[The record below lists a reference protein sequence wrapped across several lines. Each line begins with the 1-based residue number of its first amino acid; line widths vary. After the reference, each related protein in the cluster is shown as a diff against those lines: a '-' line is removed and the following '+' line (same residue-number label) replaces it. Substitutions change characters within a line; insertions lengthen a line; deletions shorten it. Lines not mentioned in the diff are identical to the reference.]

1 MSLFSSRLFRV
12 SGLSIIQVGTTQS
25 HRTRLLFSPNA
36 PASRVASF
44 PLASISTLSPSSNPA
59 ESVIRSPTSSVPC
72 LVQVSAYWLLLMMRV
87 IWVSMSSS
95 SPMIPIRQSSCS
107 SVSFIFWIYLF
118 SLALDGYGRVGQ
130 PMHFQI
136 HTCHIQAGPRLA
148 YHRSSCGPPR
158 SS

>member
-25 HRTRLLFSPNA
+25 HRTRLFLSPNA
-36 PASRVASF
+36 PASRVAIG
-44 PLASISTLSPSSNPA
+44 PLASISTRSPESNPV
-59 ESVIRSPTSSVPC
+59 ESVIRSPASSSPC
-72 LVQVSAYWLLLMMRV
+72 SVQVPAYWLLPMMRS
-87 IWVSMSSS
+87 IWVRMSSS
-95 SPMIPIRQSSCS
+95 SPMIPIRQSSCRS
-107 SVSFIFWIYLF
+107 ANVIFWIYLF
-118 SLALDGYGRVGQ
+118 NLFLDGYGRVGQ

-136 HTCHIQAGPRLA
+136 HTCHIQAEHRLA